1 MPEFAADADNFRP
14 ERWLEESGAPV
25 KKEPKGFM
33 PFGEGPR
40 KCLGML
46 LAKME
51 MRVCSINSPPLK
63 LLPCES
69 PLLSVSSARC
79 LDS

>member
-1 MPEFAADADNFRP
+1 MVKRAGLDMPEFAADADRFRP

-33 PFGEGPR
+33 PFGQGPR

-51 MRVCSINSPPLK
+51 MRVWSIS
-63 LLPCES
+63 C
-69 PLLSVSSARC
+69 PLLCTLQTAIPVC
-79 LDS
+79 VH